1 MTLSGAFALVVLRI
15 ALAVIVVGVL
25 QGASARRRTRY
36 AHHDALFVARCEV
49 GCWGM
54 HRKNTCVK
62 TCLTKGALKPG
73 YCSSGTSISSFAGA
87 CKEKCEID
95 TNCSGVDKCCRH
107 SCGFTCQSP
116 TELES
121 IDGLPDI
128 PQAPVVIEGRKKR
141 TIHIDWSTA
150 ESSRQY
156 KGGGVVLYLI
166 EERNHAGKY
175 FVESMLGNW
184 SLCSKSMRPQRVLR
198 NVLKPGKWYQFRV
211 AAVNENG
218 TRGFS
223 NSSSPFT
230 VTTSPKPP
238 KSPENVTIGQL
249 TREDR
254 SLNAEMRWSPS
265 VSDIPIQ
272 KYIVFWSRRLF
283 GSKALDSVLVHQQV
297 IPGNQ
302 THFKLRNLEPNS
314 QYFLQ
319 IQGLAQFGKQ
329 RLKGEKSGDL
339 LNTTVNENDNALV
352 LDTSGKEKIETLHLQ
367 KLTWSKGKLTARIMW
382 KSFNRTSKSIVTWW
396 SNACHGRVKGQKH
409 FKLSEVTKANFFI
422 LYDLQFDCRYRV
434 SVKDSSAKRS
444 KAAQD
449 TYVTFTTPK
458 CSTFKKSHRKTKC
471 S

>member
-1 MTLSGAFALVVLRI
+1 
-15 ALAVIVVGVL
+15 
-25 QGASARRRTRY
+25 
-36 AHHDALFVARCEV
+36 
-49 GCWGM
+49 
-54 HRKNTCVK
+54 
-62 TCLTKGALKPG
+62 
-73 YCSSGTSISSFAGA
+73 
-87 CKEKCEID
+87 
-95 TNCSGVDKCCRH
+95 
-107 SCGFTCQSP
+107 
-116 TELES
+116 
-121 IDGLPDI
+121 
-128 PQAPVVIEGRKKR
+128 
-141 TIHIDWSTA
+141 
-150 ESSRQY
+150 
-156 KGGGVVLYLI
+156 
-166 EERNHAGKY
+166 
-175 FVESMLGNW
+175 MLGNW

-339 LNTTVNENDNALV
+339 LNTTVDENDNALV

-382 KSFNRTSKSIVTWW
+382 KSINRTSKSIVTWW